1 MPVIDAILLTN
12 PDFIK
17 QWLGVTIQTSWI
29 VGQPISFTFTWE
41 GKAFEDKGNLLEL
54 EALKVFSYNYWSGFS
69 GTDDSPENYSIIS
82 FTLFNQDDHTILK
95 LKQLPTKVR
104 CRRHSHHLSSFMD
117 RSLPLPK
124 NLPLLMVRFPPIYLH
139 SSINLLH
146 QHQAH

>member
-1 MPVIDAILLTN
+1 
-12 PDFIK
+12 
-17 QWLGVTIQTSWI
+17 
-29 VGQPISFTFTWE
+29 
-41 GKAFEDKGNLLEL
+41 L

-104 CRRHSHHLSSFMD
+104 CCRHSHHLSSFMD

-146 QHQAH
+146 QHQAHYLVRQGHAPKAQLLLGALKHSGSKTRAPANNKSHVAAPIRG